1 MMPQLGPRNKS
12 IIITMIML
20 IIYSRDA
27 LDQMDQVFGI
37 FYEVP
42 NTGTKEMKDDN
53 NYPAKVMPLVRGF

>member
-1 MMPQLGPRNKS
+1 
-12 IIITMIML
+12 MIML

-42 NTGTKEMKDDN
+42 NTGMKEMKDDN
-53 NYPAKVMPLVRGF
+53 IYPAKVMPLVRGF